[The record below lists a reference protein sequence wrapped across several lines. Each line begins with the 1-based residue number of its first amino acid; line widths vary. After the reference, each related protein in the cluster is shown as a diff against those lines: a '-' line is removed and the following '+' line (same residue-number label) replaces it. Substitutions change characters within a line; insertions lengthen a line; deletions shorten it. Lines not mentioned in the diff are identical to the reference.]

1 MGRYGS
7 RVSVMRIYAV
17 ANQKGGVGKTT
28 STINLGRALSE
39 LGRRVL
45 LVDFDPQGHLTEAIG
60 APAAPAEGA
69 NLARALLGQW
79 SGELGDLLH
88 KVSDNL
94 FVLCTSDDMFLL
106 EPQMY
111 ARTGREQLL
120 SRFLDALTDVFD
132 DVVIDCPPSLGAIND
147 SALVA
152 TRRRTTGGHSE
163 VTGKIIIPVGAED
176 SSIRALRLLLRQ
188 VRTLCEALNIELN
201 IAGLLVNL
209 YDARRGKVATTTLEA
224 FKNHPLGVVEVI
236 HDRAK
241 VRDSWRE
248 RTPLMDYAPD
258 SGNAE
263 AFRNL
268 ARRLAVNE
276 IPGTTAG
283 ATTAVT
289 A

>member
-1 MGRYGS
+1 M
-7 RVSVMRIYAV
+7 RVYAV

-28 STINLGRALSE
+28 STINLGRALAE

-45 LVDFDPQGHLTEAIG
+45 VVDFDPQGHLTEAIG
-60 APAAPAEGA
+60 APEAPTEGA

-94 FVLCTSDDMFLL
+94 YVLCTSDDMFLL

-111 ARTGREQLL
+111 ARTGREYLL
-120 SRFLDALTDVFD
+120 SRFLDALADVFD

-152 TRRRTTGGHSE
+152 TRRRTAGGRTE
-163 VTGKIIIPVGAED
+163 VDGQIIIPVEAED

-188 VRTLCEALNIELN
+188 VRTLCEALDIELN
-201 IAGLLVNL
+201 IAGLLVSL
-209 YDARRGKVATTTLEA
+209 YDARRGKVATTTLDA
-224 FKNHPLGVVEVI
+224 FKNHQLGVVEVI

-248 RTPLMDYAPD
+248 HKPLLDYAPD
-258 SGNAE
+258 SENAE

-268 ARRLAVNE
+268 ARRLAANE

-283 ATTAVT
+283 ATAAVS

>member
-1 MGRYGS
+1 M
-7 RVSVMRIYAV
+7 RVYAV

-45 LVDFDPQGHLTEAIG
+45 VVDFDPQGHLTEAIG
-60 APAAPAEGA
+60 APEAPTEGA

-111 ARTGREQLL
+111 ARTGREYLL
-120 SRFLDALTDVFD
+120 SRFLDALADVFD

-152 TRRRTTGGHSE
+152 TRRRTAGGRTE
-163 VTGKIIIPVGAED
+163 VAGQIIIPVEAED

-188 VRTLCEALNIELN
+188 VRTLCEALDIELN
-201 IAGLLVNL
+201 IAGLLVSL

-224 FKNHPLGVVEVI
+224 FKNHQLGVVEVI

-248 RTPLMDYAPD
+248 HKPLLDYAPD
-258 SGNAE
+258 SENAE

-268 ARRLAVNE
+268 ARRLAAGEVV
-276 IPGTTAG
+276 GTTAG
-283 ATTAVT
+283 ANAAVS